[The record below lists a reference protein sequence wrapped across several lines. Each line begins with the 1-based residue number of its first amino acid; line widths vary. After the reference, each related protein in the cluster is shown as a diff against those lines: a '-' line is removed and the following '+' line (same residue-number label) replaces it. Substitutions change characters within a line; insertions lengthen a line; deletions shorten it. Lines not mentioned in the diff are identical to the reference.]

1 MRTFD
6 NSPNCFGFWSTLV
19 TTLYTARYVTYST
32 HCWRKHMHIFC
43 SAHITLANFIR
54 KVRNFTEYCQLSMTI
69 SIHYTQFVCY
79 IRSKSHVWLWKN
91 TIFSHSRNDE
101 ACNLVVVSFSCSLL
115 FFNFVSTT
123 RIPLEWNTYSIKIH
137 FSTNNNS
144 QWNKIKRELRVNTTN
159 EYVRNKKRK
168 VCTEIVLRPNCIYA
182 TPLPKH
188 TKKKEN
194 NRLHTLSLYRAHT
207 NTETKKR
214 AMKTTSR

>member
-79 IRSKSHVWLWKN
+79 IRSKSHVWLWK
-91 TIFSHSRNDE
+91 IQFSLTLAMMRPAIWLLFLFYSP
-101 ACNLVVVSFSCSLL
+101 LL

-123 RIPLEWNTYSIKIH
+123 RIPLEWNTYS
-137 FSTNNNS
+137 TNCEKNHLA
-144 QWNKIKRELRVNTTN
+144 QQPVK
-159 EYVRNKKRK
+159 
-168 VCTEIVLRPNCIYA
+168 
-182 TPLPKH
+182 
-188 TKKKEN
+188 
-194 NRLHTLSLYRAHT
+194 
-207 NTETKKR
+207 
-214 AMKTTSR
+214 